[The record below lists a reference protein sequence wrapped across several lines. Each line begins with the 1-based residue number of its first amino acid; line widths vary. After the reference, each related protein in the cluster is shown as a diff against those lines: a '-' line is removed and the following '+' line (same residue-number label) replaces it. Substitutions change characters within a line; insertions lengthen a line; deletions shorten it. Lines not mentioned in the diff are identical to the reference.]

1 MSALATSD
9 VSRRIALVDART
21 HFEGELTTVSRL
33 SDNRIYSIQVD

>member
-21 HFEGELTTVSRL
+21 HFEGELTTVL
-33 SDNRIYSIQVD
+33 TKGPLPFLW